1 MPELNVVEPR
11 ELTSVERRV
20 LNNVSM
26 EQNANVKLGDIISE
40 ILDNV
45 QPGTPVN
52 AAYAAAA
59 LEVVGISHG

>member
-1 MPELNVVEPR
+1 MPALIEVVEPR

-26 EQNANVKLGDIISE
+26 EQNANVKLGEIISE
-40 ILDNV
+40 ILNNI

-52 AAYAAAA
+52 AAYAGAL
-59 LEVVGISHG
+59 LEVVGISP